1 MGQREDGPLDPV
13 IQFITFLEGIHEI
26 ITWFSSFCRRQKR
39 VPYSFPSNTL
49 TCSCGLPLLSHKPG
63 DTCYAQGLLPT
74 LPETLNARGVRRV
87 PELPAFLVWTIL
99 SLLLTSNHMGLLA
112 VLTGHVLFFGA
123 WFFPW
128 WMWLPGWGGPEVVN
142 RHNTEDVNAKQIL
155 CMMQSWWIY
164 VIIHLS
170 KPKMNPNVNS
180 VL

>member
-1 MGQREDGPLDPV
+1 MEIRKATLNCIYTGKCAQLSGYFRKVSIMGQREDGPLDPV

-49 TCSCGLPLLSHKPG
+49 TCSCSLPLLSHKPG

-112 VLTGHVLFFGA
+112 VLTGHVHSCLA
-123 WFFPW
+123 LLWCLVFPV
-128 WMWLPGWGGPEVVN
+128 MDVVAGVGWA
-142 RHNTEDVNAKQIL
+142 RSCK
-155 CMMQSWWIY
+155 
-164 VIIHLS
+164 
-170 KPKMNPNVNS
+170 
-180 VL
+180 